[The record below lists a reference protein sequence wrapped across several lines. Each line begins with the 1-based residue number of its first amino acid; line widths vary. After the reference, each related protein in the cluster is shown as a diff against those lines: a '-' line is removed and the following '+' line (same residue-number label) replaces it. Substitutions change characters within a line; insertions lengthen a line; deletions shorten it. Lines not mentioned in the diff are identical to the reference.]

1 MQLGETDIAAIVI
14 DAKSRDD
21 IPQLLRGLQHLYT
34 EISVRERVFA
44 ILADVLPE
52 RTGAEGKASTTMGRP
67 GMEQWKI
74 LVLGVLRLGLNA
86 DYDRIHEL
94 ANQHLT
100 IRQML
105 GHSDWMDGAYYELQT
120 IKDNLN
126 LFTPELLDRINQVV
140 IHAGHQ
146 ALKKKPD
153 DSLVARCDSFVVKTD
168 VHFPT
173 DISLLWDAIRK
184 TIQTCAQLGKALGLT
199 EWRQG
204 VHLLRSYKK
213 RYRHIQQLKHSTS
226 QDEAKR
232 QAKQDAIKE
241 AHRVYIGQAESYLQ
255 RAYATRGRL
264 EKGCDVSSL
273 LLSELDSYLQ
283 HAERQIAQIRRR
295 VLEGERIPHEE
306 KVFSIRNG
314 YNSYIWLTNCN
325 TLYYIT

>member
-1 MQLGETDIAAIVI
+1 
-14 DAKSRDD
+14 
-21 IPQLLRGLQHLYT
+21 
-34 EISVRERVFA
+34 
-44 ILADVLPE
+44 
-52 RTGAEGKASTTMGRP
+52 
-67 GMEQWKI
+67 
-74 LVLGVLRLGLNA
+74 
-86 DYDRIHEL
+86 
-94 ANQHLT
+94 
-100 IRQML
+100 ML